1 MRLSFA
7 KTKLHRR
14 HFYAPSI
21 PFVGVYALLLLFG
34 FAMLTNDALVAQTV
48 DNSQDEELDP
58 SKIEFPPY
66 NHDNI
71 IRNLGVALQR
81 HENGRIKTYFRAGQ
95 VWPVGENAMLSVIE
109 SDISKGTYAA
119 DKGLTIT
126 LLDDE
131 GNQEFWINAEKAC
144 LVGNKNIGKCFG
156 FVKLESPELEIY
168 GTNLLWTTV
177 STNLFT
183 IEKNATL
190 RIKDLDSNVLEGNK

>member
-34 FAMLTNDALVAQTV
+34 FAILSVDASYVAEADAQKGV
-48 DNSQDEELDP
+48 LDP
-58 SKIEFPPY
+58 AKIEFPPY

-71 IRNLGVALQR
+71 IKNLGVALQR
-81 HENGRIKTYFRAGQ
+81 HNNGRIKTYFKAGQ
-95 VWPVGENAMLSVIE
+95 VWPVGENAMLSVVE

-119 DKGLTIT
+119 DKGITIT
-126 LLDDE
+126 LLDEE
-131 GNQEFWINAEKAC
+131 GNQEFWVNAEKAC